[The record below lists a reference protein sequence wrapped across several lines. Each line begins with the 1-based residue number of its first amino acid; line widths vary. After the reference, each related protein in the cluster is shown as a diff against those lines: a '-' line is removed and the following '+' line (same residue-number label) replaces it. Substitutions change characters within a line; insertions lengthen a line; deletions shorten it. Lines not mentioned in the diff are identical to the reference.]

1 MKRLVGILAMLALVG
16 VTFTASAHE
25 MHAAPAA
32 KDSAAVT
39 KADLPPA
46 PVKGVATG
54 KAAAPAAAAAAPAA
68 KPSAP
73 ASITGE
79 IVDAGCYLGHGER
92 GPKHAECAKQCV
104 AGGMPMCLLTSDGS
118 VYLLTMNHDNP
129 DPYNKLKTMAG
140 RTVTVT
146 GAVMMRGG
154 MNAIDVASMKGTV
167 SQARPAK
174 HAAAKSEAKKS

>member
-1 MKRLVGILAMLALVG
+1 MKRAIGVVAMLLLVGI
-16 VTFTASAHE
+16 TFTASANEKHAMPVAKHSVAVTKADRPPE
-25 MHAAPAA
+25 PVKAAPAA
-32 KDSAAVT
+32 K
-39 KADLPPA
+39 
-46 PVKGVATG
+46 
-54 KAAAPAAAAAAPAA
+54 AAAPTAAA
-68 KPSAP
+68 KPMSAP
-73 ASITGE
+73 MSITGE

-92 GPKHAECAKQCV
+92 GFKHAECAKQCI
-104 AGGMPMCLLTSDGS
+104 AGGMPMCLLTPDGS
-118 VYLLTMNHDNP
+118 VYLLTMNHENP

-140 RTVTVT
+140 RTVSVT

>member
-46 PVKGVATG
+46 P
-54 KAAAPAAAAAAPAA
+54 AA

-104 AGGMPMCLLTSDGS
+104 AGS
-118 VYLLTMNHDNP
+118 
-129 DPYNKLKTMAG
+129 
-140 RTVTVT
+140 
-146 GAVMMRGG
+146 
-154 MNAIDVASMKGTV
+154 
-167 SQARPAK
+167 
-174 HAAAKSEAKKS
+174 